1 MAFHFSLEA
10 VLRVRRGQERVERQ
24 KLEAI
29 LSEEAR
35 TWARLEE
42 VGHRQLEL
50 RRQFQ
55 HELGSGLAGSEVQ
68 YEALRE
74 ASVASLIAALR
85 TRLAE
90 LDQQHHAQAQIF
102 IKARQR
108 REVLENLRLRK
119 LDLYRIDQA
128 RREQQELDDLFLMRQ
143 GTKSDE

>member
-10 VLRVRRGQERVERQ
+10 VLRVRRGQERVERL

-35 TWARLEE
+35 TWARLED
-42 VGHRQLEL
+42 VGRSQLEL
-50 RRQFQ
+50 RRHFQ
-55 HELGSGLAGSEVQ
+55 QELGRGLVGSELQ
-68 YEALRE
+68 YEAMRE
-74 ASVASLIAALR
+74 ANVASLLAALR

-90 LDQQHHAQAQIF
+90 LGQQHWAQAQIF

-108 REVLENLRLRK
+108 REVLEHLRLRK

-143 GTKSDE
+143 GTNSDE